1 MFCKAWQIPRYSY
14 VFRSQM
20 MVMMTIVTTMVRC
33 RNVGILIIMAKA
45 GNDNCNGNDSGQR
58 LRCRDSNNSNGKS
71 RGGEDGQG
79 SILRGKTG
87 APFGI

>member
-1 MFCKAWQIPRYSY
+1 
-14 VFRSQM
+14 M
-20 MVMMTIVTTMVRC
+20 MVMITIVTTMVRC
-33 RNVGILIIMAKA
+33 RNVGILIMAKA
-45 GNDNCNGNDSGQR
+45 GNDNCNGNGNDNCDHYGQR

>member
-1 MFCKAWQIPRYSY
+1 
-14 VFRSQM
+14 
-20 MVMMTIVTTMVRC
+20 
-33 RNVGILIIMAKA
+33 MAKA
-45 GNDNCNGNDSGQR
+45 GNDNCNGNGNDNCDHYGQR
-58 LRCRDSNNSNGKS
+58 LRCKDSNSNGKS